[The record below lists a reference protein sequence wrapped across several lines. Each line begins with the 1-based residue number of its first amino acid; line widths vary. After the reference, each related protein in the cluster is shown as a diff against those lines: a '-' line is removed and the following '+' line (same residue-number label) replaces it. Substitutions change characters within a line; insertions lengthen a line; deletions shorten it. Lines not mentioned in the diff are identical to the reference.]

1 MTFSIL
7 QLVDAYRSL
16 INKLQGVKT
25 RITRV
30 LAYARLNLS
39 CCSNSRHSHIFPS
52 DGLNLSDSLTESFCF
67 RESAYRSQLERDLCS
82 VESLNKLS
90 LLLCSLQ
97 RHDLK
102 I

>member
-1 MTFSIL
+1 MILEYPFHTFKTSR

-16 INKLQGVKT
+16 INKLQ
-25 RITRV
+25 
-30 LAYARLNLS
+30 
-39 CCSNSRHSHIFPS
+39 